1 MSCDLL
7 VGSTGFVGGNLLA
20 KHTFAAECHSSDITA
35 QYGTRPDLCVY
46 AGVPAAMFLAN
57 ADPEADLA
65 VMRAAR
71 ENIRQIAPK
80 RLVLI
85 SSIAVLADSRGV
97 YEDSP
102 AQDTEG
108 LPAYGKNRLQ
118 LERWVR
124 EDFPDALIV
133 RLPALYGAG
142 IRKNFLFD
150 LHTITPAML
159 RPEKYSELAAKS
171 PLVKSAYTLADNG
184 FYKLNGTAD
193 PAALH
198 AFFAANDFNALAFT
212 DARSRY
218 QFYNLGRLWSD
229 MEAARAADVK
239 LLHLCTP
246 PVSAAEVYTAV
257 TGKADWHNELPKPPF
272 DYDLRSRHAALLGGS
287 GDYLCTKQ
295 QELDDITRFM
305 RSWRD

>member
-20 KHTFAAECHSSDITA
+20 KHTFAAECHSSDMTA

-102 AQDTEG
+102 AQDTEA

-257 TGKADWHNELPKPPF
+257 TGKTDWHNELPKPPF

>member
-193 PAALH
+193 PVALR

>member
-118 LERWVR
+118 LEHWVR

-193 PAALH
+193 SAALR

-212 DARSRY
+212 DTRSRY

>member
-102 AQDTEG
+102 AQDTEA

-193 PAALH
+193 PVALR

-212 DARSRY
+212 DTRSRY

-272 DYDLRSRHAALLGGS
+272 DYDLRSRYAALLGGS

>member
-1 MSCDLL
+1 M
-7 VGSTGFVGGNLLA
+7 
-20 KHTFAAECHSSDITA
+20 
-35 QYGTRPDLCVY
+35 
-46 AGVPAAMFLAN
+46 
-57 ADPEADLA
+57 
-65 VMRAAR
+65 
-71 ENIRQIAPK
+71 
-80 RLVLI
+80 
-85 SSIAVLADSRGV
+85 
-97 YEDSP
+97 
-102 AQDTEG
+102 
-108 LPAYGKNRLQ
+108 
-118 LERWVR
+118 R

-150 LHTITPAML
+150 LHTVTPAML

-193 PAALH
+193 PAALR

-218 QFYNLGRLWSD
+218 QFYHLGRLWSD

-257 TGKADWHNELPKPPF
+257 TGKTDWHNELPKPPF

>member
-102 AQDTEG
+102 AQDNEG

-193 PAALH
+193 PVALR